1 MRLTDSGIGYPSGLH
16 LVRADDLQLTRAV
29 GDITL
34 MESWTSLNPDRYFA
48 RQLFEIRAEI
58 KTARLERDGRLS
70 VTSRPMNITW
80 YGHCAQD
87 LHGIVQIK
95 IVSGGHVLVNG
106 ALSLQQKQP
115 VEVAGGVCFDMV
127 ADG

>member
-1 MRLTDSGIGYPSGLH
+1 MRLIDSEIGYPSGLS
-16 LVRADDLQLTRAV
+16 LVSADDLQLTRAV

-34 MESWTSLNPDRYFA
+34 MAGWTSLNPDRYFA

-70 VTSRPMNITW
+70 VTSRPMSITW
-80 YGHCAQD
+80 YGHRACD
-87 LHGIVQIK
+87 LHGIMQIK
-95 IVSGGHVLVNG
+95 IVSSGHVLVNG

-115 VEVAGGVCFDMV
+115 VEVAGGVRFDMA
-127 ADG
+127 ADN

>member
-1 MRLTDSGIGYPSGLH
+1 MGSPSGRLQW
-16 LVRADDLQLTRAV
+16 VRANDLQLTRAV

-34 MESWTSLNPDRYFA
+34 MEGWTSINPDRCFA

-80 YGHCAQD
+80 YGHRACD

-95 IVSGGHVLVNG
+95 IVSDGHVLVNG
-106 ALSLQQKQP
+106 PLQKRP
-115 VEVAGGVCFDMV
+115 VEVAGGVCFDV
-127 ADG
+127 